1 VAKVTKT
8 RGKVRK
14 SLYDDHLPLAKENFT
29 IIGIGL
35 LTIVVGYVAMI
46 EGSVEGF
53 LPLVAAPIL
62 LVIGYCVIIPL
73 GIIYRKNLFSRKG
86 MGSVTHPEPRA

>member
-1 VAKVTKT
+1 MAKAIRKRDT
-8 RGKVRK
+8 RRK
-14 SLYDDHLPLAKENFT
+14 GTSEGRLPLGRQNFL

-35 LTIVVGYVAMI
+35 AIIAVGYLAMI

-62 LVIGYCVIIPL
+62 LVLGYCVIIPY
-73 GIIYRKNLFSRKG
+73 GILHKKSSPHRNPQAVPTTRETS
-86 MGSVTHPEPRA
+86 